1 MLAHA
6 MEIVRASSRPM
17 AVLWGA
23 EFFVH
28 FNDACRSV
36 IGDRYPM
43 VAGRPAVVA
52 WSELWEAAGHRAELA
67 LRGEASAMTAVRL
80 AASRDGQRV
89 ETRYDVVFSP
99 LPGEA
104 GGAAGVLCAFNEIP
118 PDEPG
123 NSA

>member
-1 MLAHA
+1 MLDHA
-6 MEIVRASSRPM
+6 LQIVRASAQPM

-52 WSELWEAAGHRAELA
+52 WSDLWEAAGHRAELA
-67 LRGEASAMTAVRL
+67 LRGEASTMNALRL
-80 AASRDGQRV
+80 EVSRAGQR
-89 ETRYDVVFSP
+89 EESRYDVVFSP

-104 GGAAGVLCAFNEIP
+104 GDAAGVLCAFTQVAA
-118 PDEPG
+118 EP
-123 NSA
+123 

>member
-1 MLAHA
+1 MLDHA
-6 MEIVRASSRPM
+6 MEIVRASPQPM

-36 IGDRYPM
+36 IGDRHAI
-43 VAGRPAVVA
+43 VEGQPAVIA

-67 LRGEASAMTAVRL
+67 LRGETSTMSALPLEV
-80 AASRDGQRV
+80 SRGGRRV
-89 ETRYDVVFSP
+89 ESRYDVVFSP

-104 GGAAGVLCAFNEIP
+104 GGAAGVLCAFREVA
-118 PDEPG
+118 
-123 NSA
+123 S